1 MDKKEEILKTA
12 LKLFVKF
19 GFHATPTSII
29 AKEAGVANGSL
40 FHYFKTKEELIVALY
55 THTNSRITEH
65 IIDNAIK
72 DESLEL
78 EFKSIYTNTIEW
90 AQENKPEFYF
100 IQQFSTS
107 PFYGLISHEE
117 ITKQAK
123 PHLDFLQDGIK
134 AAVIKPMPVDLLYTL
149 INSHIAGINQY
160 LSSQEFSTAKQKKI
174 INESF
179 QLLWGMIT

>member
-1 MDKKEEILKTA
+1 MDKIEEILKTA
-12 LKLFVKF
+12 LKLFVEF
-19 GFHATPTSII
+19 GFQATPTSKI
-29 AKEAGVANGSL
+29 AKEAGVANGTL

-65 IIDNAIK
+65 IIDNVIK

-90 AQENKPEFYF
+90 NQENKTEFYF
-100 IQQFSTS
+100 IRQFSAS
-107 PFYGLISHEE
+107 PFYRLISSEE

-123 PHLDFLQDGIK
+123 PHLNFLQQGIK
-134 AAVIKPMPVDLLYTL
+134 AAVLKPLPVELLYTL

-160 LSSQEFSTAKQKKI
+160 LSSEDFSTTKQKKI

-179 QLLWGMIT
+179 QLLWDMIT